1 MDKHQ
6 RRLQLLELARQLFAK
21 KGYHETNVEDI
32 VSAADVARG
41 TFYLYFADKR
51 AIFEELVSLS
61 LGRIG
66 AAIERVDV
74 ADPTRSVESQVI
86 SNIQRIVHA
95 LLDDPDTTR
104 ILLSAAV
111 GVDEDFDRKLI
122 GFYEEVGK
130 LLEES
135 LTDGQELGIV
145 KQGDPRVLSIL
156 TLGAMKEL
164 LYQIVMRGLPYDA
177 DTVTDALYAFLKN
190 GVLRV

>member
-1 MDKHQ
+1 MDKHA
-6 RRLQLLELARQLFAK
+6 RRTQLLELARHLFAK
-21 KGYHETNVEDI
+21 KGYHATNVEDI

-61 LGRIG
+61 LVRIG
-66 AAIERVDV
+66 TAIERVDV
-74 ADPTRSVESQVI
+74 ADPARSVESQVLA
-86 SNIQRIVHA
+86 NIQRIVHA
-95 LLDDPDTTR
+95 LLEDPDTTK

-111 GVDEDFDRKLI
+111 GVDEDFDRRLI

-135 LTDGQELGIV
+135 LTDGQALGIV
-145 KQGDPRVLSIL
+145 ASGDARMLSIL
-156 TLGAMKEL
+156 TLGALKEL

-177 DTVTDALYAFLKN
+177 NAVTAALYAFLKN

>member
-1 MDKHQ
+1 MDKHA
-6 RRLQLLELARQLFAK
+6 RRQQLLELARHLFAK

-51 AIFEELVSLS
+51 AIFEELVSIS

-66 AAIERVDV
+66 AAIERVEV
-74 ADPTRSVESQVI
+74 ADPLRSVESQVLA
-86 SNIQRIVHA
+86 NIERIVHV

-111 GVDEDFDRKLI
+111 GVDEDFDRKLLA
-122 GFYEEVGK
+122 FYEEVGK
-130 LLEES
+130 ILEES
-135 LTDGQELGIV
+135 LADGQQVGIV

-177 DTVTDALYAFLKN
+177 ATVTDALYAFLKN